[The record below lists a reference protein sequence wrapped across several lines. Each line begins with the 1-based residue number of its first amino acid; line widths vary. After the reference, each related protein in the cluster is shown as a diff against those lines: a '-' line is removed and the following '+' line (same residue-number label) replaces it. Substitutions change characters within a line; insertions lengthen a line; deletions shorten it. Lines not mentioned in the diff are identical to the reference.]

1 MNLDTIKLIAKKP
14 SSLIAMLGE
23 HGLLNWMPD
32 KIYLSILSRGSL
44 GCKINL
50 EHPKT
55 FNEKLQWLKLHDR
68 NPLYTQLVDKYEV
81 REFVSEKI
89 GDEHLIPLLGG
100 PWDSVDEID
109 FDALP
114 EQFVLKTTHDCG
126 GIVICTDKGS
136 FDREAAKAKL
146 AKHLKRKYYCGNRE
160 WPYKNVKPRIIAEQY
175 MSDGF
180 GKGMR
185 DYKIFCFNGKAR
197 LLFIASDRNEESCET
212 KFDFY
217 DMDFRH
223 LPFTNGHPNASEPQQ
238 RPAQLQQMQALA
250 EKLSAGIP
258 HVRVDLYLVHGK
270 IYFGE
275 MTFFHWSGMVPFDP
289 PEWDEIIGS
298 WLELPEPRS

>member
-1 MNLDTIKLIAKKP
+1 MNIDTVKLIIKKP
-14 SSLIAMLGE
+14 SSLFAMLGE

-32 KIYLSILSRGSL
+32 ETYLSILSRGSL
-44 GCKINL
+44 GYKINI
-50 EHPKT
+50 EQPKT

-81 REFVSEKI
+81 RKFVAEKI
-89 GDEHLIPLLGG
+89 GEEHLIPLLGG

-160 WPYKNVKPRIIAEQY
+160 WPYKNVKPRIIAERY
-175 MSDGF
+175 MADDTGDGL
-180 GKGMR
+180 R
-185 DYKIFCFNGKAR
+185 DYKFYCFNGEPKFM
-197 LLFIASDRNEESCET
+197 LIATDRFEKDTET
-212 KFDFY
+212 KFTYF
-217 DMDFRH
+217 DMDFNR
-223 LPFTNGHPNASEPQQ
+223 LPFSWSGPIDSRKLEKPSTFNEM
-238 RPAQLQQMQALA
+238 REIA

-258 HVRVDLYLVHGK
+258 HVRVDLYESAGK
-270 IYFGE
+270 VFFGE
-275 MTFFHWSGMVPFDP
+275 LTFYDSSGTEKIDP

>member
-1 MNLDTIKLIAKKP
+1 MNIGTVKLIIKKP

-32 KIYLSILSRGSL
+32 ETYLSILSRGSL
-44 GCKINL
+44 GYKINL
-50 EHPKT
+50 EQPKT

-81 REFVSEKI
+81 RKFVAEKI
-89 GDEHLIPLLGG
+89 GEEHLIPLLGG

-126 GIVICTDKGS
+126 GIVICTNKGS

-175 MSDGF
+175 MVDDSGT
-180 GKGMR
+180 GLR
-185 DYKIFCFNGKAR
+185 DYKFYCFNGEPKFM
-197 LLFIASDRNEESCET
+197 LIATDRFEKDTET
-212 KFDFY
+212 KFTYF
-217 DMDFRH
+217 DMDFNR
-223 LPFTNGHPNASEPQQ
+223 LPFSWSGPIDSRKLEKPSTFNEM
-238 RPAQLQQMQALA
+238 REIA
-250 EKLSAGIP
+250 EKLSAGIS
-258 HVRVDLYLVHGK
+258 HVRVDLYESAGK
-270 IYFGE
+270 VFFGE
-275 MTFFHWSGMVPFDP
+275 LTFYDSSGTEKIDP
-289 PEWDEIIGS
+289 HEWDEIIGS